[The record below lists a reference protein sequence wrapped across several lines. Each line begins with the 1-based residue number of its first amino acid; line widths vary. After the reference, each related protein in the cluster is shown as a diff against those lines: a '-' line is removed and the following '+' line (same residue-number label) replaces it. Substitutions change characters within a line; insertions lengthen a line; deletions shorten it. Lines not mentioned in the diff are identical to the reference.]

1 MAGDAWNVTLNIIA
15 SAITGSVVWLTGR
28 FVTRHRLRRKKVFFG
43 LDNDTD
49 CLLAVPRHASSNR
62 ENSVHRTDVA
72 TLLELSA
79 IIQSCGARPEVS
91 FHDQTYQG
99 LGGKT
104 EFCVGGPEANQRT
117 AAYLRSALPGIHVH
131 RYEAG
136 RADSM
141 AITVAGEAYPPELGK
156 VEYAVLAKITRDAQ
170 VRPAF
175 VISGQTSAANRAAG
189 RYLAFHY
196 RELIRTHGRGR
207 FCILLRV
214 LEPQA
219 YGPTVVEL
227 VRDATSEAFDES
239 MAMLDDPQ
247 V

>member
-1 MAGDAWNVTLNIIA
+1 MAGDAWNVALNIIA

-28 FVTRHRLRRKKVFFG
+28 FVTRRRLLRKKLFFA
-43 LDNDTD
+43 LDNDND

-62 ENSVHRTDVA
+62 ESSVNRTDVA

-79 IIQSCGARPEVS
+79 VIQSCGARAEVV

-117 AAYLRSALPGIHVH
+117 AAYLRSALPGV
-131 RYEAG
+131 RVGEYEAG
-136 RADSM
+136 RADST
-141 AITVAGEAYPPELGK
+141 AITVAGEIYPPEVGK
-156 VEYAVLAKITRDAQ
+156 VEYAVLAKITRAAQ
-170 VRPAF
+170 VKPAF
-175 VISGQTSAANRAAG
+175 VICGQTSAANQAAG

-207 FCILLRV
+207 FCVLLRV
-214 LEPQA
+214 LEPQV

-227 VRDATSEAFDES
+227 VRDATSEAFDDS
-239 MAMLDDPQ
+239 MAVLDDPQ
-247 V
+247 I